1 MNGLKLK
8 IIGAILSG
16 VFLASLA
23 LIGWYADTQAGIDR
37 EQNVQIEKRVRIS
50 RYDIDQ
56 QIMRDWLKR
65 VEIKLDEA
73 LK

>member
-1 MNGLKLK
+1 MNGHRIK
-8 IIGAILSG
+8 IGIGTIL
-16 VFLASLA
+16 
-23 LIGWYADTQAGIDR
+23 LIVGGIVAWYVNTQAGIDR
-37 EQNVQIEKRVRIS
+37 EQNVQIEKRVRIP

>member
-23 LIGWYADTQAGIDR
+23 LIGWYADTQANINT
-37 EQNVQIEKRVRIS
+37 EQNKQIEKKVDRIEYYQTVE
-50 RYDIDQ
+50 RID
-56 QIMRDWLKR
+56 K
-65 VEIKLDEA
+65 KLD
-73 LK
+73 KIIGWMMP

>member
-1 MNGLKLK
+1 MNGHRIKLG
-8 IIGAILSG
+8 IGTLLLIVSG
-16 VFLASLA
+16 VVA
-23 LIGWYADTQAGIDR
+23 WYVNSQADIN
-37 EQNVQIEKRVRIS
+37 EKQNTQIEKRVRIP

>member
-37 EQNVQIEKRVRIS
+37 AQNVQIEKKVDKDQYWFDQNRIFE
-50 RYDIDQ
+50 I
-56 QIMRDWLKR
+56 LK
-65 VEIKLDEA
+65 EIREA
-73 LK
+73 VGK